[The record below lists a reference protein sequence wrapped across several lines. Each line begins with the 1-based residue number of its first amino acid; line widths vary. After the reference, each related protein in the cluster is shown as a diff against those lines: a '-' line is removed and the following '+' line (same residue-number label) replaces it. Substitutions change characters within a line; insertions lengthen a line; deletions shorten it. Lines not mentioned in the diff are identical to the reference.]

1 MSTDTPRKIFLSHKN
16 SDKPR
21 VLDFKKTLDL
31 LGYETW
37 LDDEDMPAGTSPE
50 RGLLRGM
57 KESCGVVFFITP
69 SFKDEGYLADEIE
82 YAVREKR
89 ERGKRFS
96 IITLQFTDEGG
107 KKAPIPELLK
117 RYVWKTPKTHLE
129 ALREIIRALP
139 VAPGNVEWRG
149 EVATVATG
157 PQVPSRTAELSDE
170 AKTILRE
177 AASRNG
183 MIVNE
188 PGLDN
193 HYIFARKKQLI
204 PNQEPRT
211 LARWKGGLNQLRR
224 CEYIERIGAES
235 EVFDPRC
242 EDIRPEGE
250 VFKVTSDGYEAADEM
265 LEA

>member
-1 MSTDTPRKIFLSHKN
+1 MSTDDPRKIFLSHKT
-16 SDKPR
+16 SDKEL
-21 VLDFKKTLDL
+21 VVDFKKTLDL

-37 LDDEDMPAGTSPE
+37 LDDEAMPAGTSPE

-139 VAPGNVEWRG
+139 VAPGNSESQD
-149 EVATVATG
+149 EITAVATR
-157 PQVPSRTAELSDE
+157 PEMPSRIAGLSEE
-170 AKTILRE
+170 AKALLRE
-177 AASRNG
+177 AAREG
-183 MIVNE
+183 GDGTVIDE
-188 PGLDN
+188 PLLN
-193 HYIFARKKQLI
+193 YHYIHASREQMI

-211 LARWKGGLNQLRR
+211 VARWKDGLKQLERYG
-224 CEYIERIGAES
+224 YIEGIGY
-235 EVFDPRC
+235 
-242 EDIRPEGE
+242 EGE
-250 VFKVTSDGYEAADEM
+250 VFEVTQEGYEAADEI
-265 LEA
+265 LET